1 MDHTTERTE
10 TIIDALTSQFGDLL
24 REWAEEANESDTIT
38 LYEMEQDVRKGLHT
52 LGEKVLQ
59 GLVDMVGTGKTEV
72 PVLCPECAEQMA
84 FVRYQGKWV
93 ETLLGTVRP
102 ERAYFHCAR
111 CERGYVPLDHQLGLG
126 ADGLSSGLEEAI
138 CLLATHMP
146 LEQVADQLKRLLLV
160 DVDDNT
166 IQRAVIRVGSA
177 MVAYQKQD
185 MEQAWQKSEPP
196 RMEGDKPPK
205 RLYISADGT
214 KVHLRNGWREV
225 KAAAIYE
232 TKTTVKADGTRDIR
246 AVNITYV
253 ISFEAVEAFARYVYL
268 EAARRGLHEAEE
280 VIVLGDGADWIWN
293 HIADFCDRPV
303 EILDFYH
310 ATKHLE
316 DAGKAL
322 YGEDTPEAEEWTE
335 QRCQELLEEGPDEML
350 TNLWQAAG
358 EASTEV
364 KEAVVKEIRYF
375 TKRKHLMHYPELRAG
390 GYHIG
395 SGSVES
401 ACKRLI
407 GARLKQGGMI
417 WSREGAQAMAHV
429 RTKVLSRH
437 WDRFWMGYDRATQTY
452 QLAA

>member
-1 MDHTTERTE
+1 MYHTTDRTE
-10 TIIDALTSQFGDLL
+10 TVIDELTSQFGDIL
-24 REWAEEANESDTIT
+24 RGWAQEASNSDTIT
-38 LYEMEQDVRKGLHT
+38 LQGLEQNVRQGLRS

-59 GLVDMVGTGKTEV
+59 GLVDMVGTGKTEA
-72 PVLCPECAEQMA
+72 PALCPECAEPIP

-93 ETLLGTVRP
+93 ETLLGAVRP
-102 ERAYFHCAR
+102 ERAYFHCAG
-111 CERGYVPLDHQLGLG
+111 CELGYVPLDHQLGLG
-126 ADGLSSGLEEAI
+126 ADGLSGGLEEAI

-146 LEQVADQLKRLLLV
+146 LEQVADQLRRLLMV

-177 MVAYQKQD
+177 MVVHQKQD

-196 RMEGDKPPK
+196 QMEVDKPPK

-232 TKTTVKADGTRDIR
+232 TKTTVKTDGTTDIR
-246 AVNITYV
+246 AVNLTYV
-253 ISFEAVEAFARYVYL
+253 ISFEGVEAFARYVYL

-310 ATKHLE
+310 ASKHLE
-316 DAGKAL
+316 DAAKAL
-322 YGEDTPEAEEWTE
+322 YGEDTPEAEEWAE
-335 QRCQELLEEGPDEML
+335 QRGQELLEAGPDKML
-350 TNLWQAAG
+350 TSLWQAAG
-358 EASTEV
+358 EASAEV
-364 KEAVVKEIRYF
+364 REALVKEIRYF
-375 TKRKHLMHYPELRAG
+375 TKRKHLMHYPELRAA

-429 RTKVLSRH
+429 RTKVLSGH

-452 QLAA
+452 QRAA